1 MGITINSGG
10 LNFGLASSGD
20 LTKFLQPGPDLILH
34 LDERVETI
42 CGVPDVTLDDVP
54 AGSIATA
61 VKFSKTATWKLPEW
75 AISLTCEPESTGTIR
90 FTKSGTLISYLDGD
104 QKPFATAVPDGH
116 VYVTV
121 ELKMNL
127 DIEASAS
134 AKAQGFGLKGSL
146 SKDDCFTIANH
157 RCFPAAQKAIDA
169 IRETLSGFTLPFQP
183 SGVLA
188 LGDQDLLDFQ
198 FLGKLELGL
207 GLTYGFDGAAVCGRS
222 AGEIS
227 RALAGN
233 KLAAAT
239 LKVNPGVSVAAKF
252 AVTYDHED
260 AFRFVFKRTKDP
272 GGDAAILTIMRMDKS
287 TLATKL
293 TAGVSATAGVAVD
306 LKPSVLQS
314 VGDAVGSVSQ
324 ALAAAGGGSL
334 AEKLTAQLAGSGVT
348 AIEGLTDDANKSVN
362 DLLSKV
368 SGKTGIELVHERA
381 TTDTVL
387 FELTFD
393 LSGQAQAENA
403 IQLALQGHIAQAA
416 VAPGVRLAPGSL
428 MEHEFRR
435 RTAFTFQFFDLWKWQ
450 HADEYVQNV
459 SVVYAGN
466 NTLRW
471 VATTGVTHSSG
482 LVGHGA
488 SCDIFFRAEAR
499 EAASTG
505 SVEDVSVVLHFELV
519 DKNRNDMLDTV
530 KALKALGADGLGE
543 ASTALAACALTKNPC
558 AKTVCVFPASAFCS
572 LKVDE
577 YAGEV
582 PPPLPHLHDARNY
595 EEFAQAV
602 NAVNGRWL
610 GFDSYSKWAVF
621 NRTAVDRE
629 ESQMIPNRRKKGNI
643 AMVWPHAFTQPS
655 GQADRRFCVYY
666 SDSAR
671 AFMNLCDD
679 LRQLHQ
685 ELDAVATEEAFQK
698 LLKEMDDIV
707 EQVPPSF
714 IKATLVALV
723 RVMGSGVEDIVVK
736 AAGQTA
742 SASFQVRGAAA
753 PIAVAAQT
761 T

>member
-1 MGITINSGG
+1 MGIAINSGG
-10 LNFGLASSGD
+10 LNFGLASGGD

-34 LDERVETI
+34 LDERVEAI
-42 CGVPDVTLDDVP
+42 CSVPGVTLGDVP

-75 AISLTCEPESTGTIR
+75 AISLTCQPESAGTIR
-90 FTKSGTLISYLDGD
+90 FTKSGTLIGYLDGD
-104 QKPFATAVPDGH
+104 RRPFAAAVPDGH

-146 SKDDCFTIANH
+146 SRDDCFTIANH
-157 RCFPAAQKAIDA
+157 RCFPVAHKAIDA

-183 SGVLA
+183 GGVLA

-207 GLTYGFDGAAVCGRS
+207 GLTYGFEGAALCGRS

-239 LKVNPGVSVAAKF
+239 LKVNPSFSVAAKF

-260 AFRFVFKRTKDP
+260 AFRFVFKRAKDSDR
-272 GGDAAILTIMRMDKS
+272 DAAILTIMRMDKS
-287 TLATKL
+287 ALATKL
-293 TAGVSATAGVAVD
+293 TAGVSATAGLAVD
-306 LKPSVLQS
+306 LKPSVMQA
-314 VGDAVGSVSQ
+314 VGDAAGSVSQ

-334 AEKLTAQLAGSGVT
+334 VEKLTAQLAGSGLT
-348 AIEGLTDDANKSVN
+348 AIEGLTDAANKSVN
-362 DLLSKV
+362 DLLSKA
-368 SGKTGIELVHERA
+368 SGKTGIELVHEQA

-387 FELTFD
+387 FQLTFD
-393 LSGQAQAENA
+393 LSNQAQAEDA
-403 IQLALQGHIAQAA
+403 IRLALQGRIAQAA
-416 VAPGVRLAPGSL
+416 VAPGVTLAPGSL

-450 HADEYVQNV
+450 HAEEYVRNV

-482 LVGHGA
+482 VVGHGA

-499 EAASTG
+499 ETASTG
-505 SVEDVSVVLHFELV
+505 SVDDVSVVLHFELT
-519 DKNRNDMLDTV
+519 DKNKNGVLDTV
-530 KALKALGADGLGE
+530 KALKAIGADGLGA
-543 ASTALAACALTKNPC
+543 ASAALAACAATKDPC
-558 AKTVCVFPASAFCS
+558 AKTVCVFPGRAFGS
-572 LKVDE
+572 LDVDA
-577 YAGEV
+577 YTGKI

-595 EEFAQAV
+595 QEFAQAV
-602 NAVNGRWL
+602 KAVDGRWL
-610 GFDSYSKWAVF
+610 GFASYSDWALF

-629 ESQMIPNRRKKGNI
+629 ESQMIPDRRNSGNL
-643 AMVWPHAFTQPS
+643 MVWPQAFSQPS
-655 GQADRRFCVYY
+655 GPADRRLCVYY
-666 SDSAR
+666 SNSAR
-671 AFMNLCDD
+671 AFMNVCDD

-685 ELDAVATEEAFQK
+685 ELDAVATEEAFHK

-742 SASFQVRGAAA
+742 SVSFQVNGAAA
-753 PIAVAAQT
+753 PMGIAAQT
-761 T
+761 A